1 MFAPDEDPIYTIQ
14 RYEADLSMEGFE
26 LIGGTFVEAVS
37 VCHIEQDGPLFENA
51 CLAEANWVADQ
62 CSQSNLPYQIVATGP
77 LESPEWPSL
86 FAQLQKIPNVCG
98 IRQILNH
105 KPSWPRNNRLGNLL
119 DSNKWQQGFSTLA
132 EAGYSFD
139 LQCNP
144 HQYKQS
150 AEIFQRNPKIPVI
163 LNHLGT
169 PKRED
174 LLEEQ
179 KYWEGLQALATLE
192 QVSIKLSMLTYPNK
206 HWHQDSLIKET
217 VNKVIDLFG
226 IQRCI
231 FASNYP
237 VEQLEGWDAQSMYQ
251 EFQKLVDHRSQ
262 EEQEALF
269 ALNAMRI
276 YRA

>member
-1 MFAPDEDPIYTIQ
+1 MAVT
-14 RYEADLSMEGFE
+14 LSS
-26 LIGGTFVEAVS
+26 T
-37 VCHIEQDGPLFENA
+37 PK
-51 CLAEANWVADQ
+51 
-62 CSQSNLPYQIVATGP
+62 T
-77 LESPEWPSL
+77 
-86 FAQLQKIPNVCG
+86 PNVCG

-105 KPSWPRNNRLGNLL
+105 EPSWPRNSRLGNLL
-119 DSNKWQQGFSTLA
+119 DLHNWQQGFSTLA

-144 HQYKQS
+144 HQYKKA

-169 PKRED
+169 PKRDD
-174 LLEEQ
+174 LLEGQ
-179 KYWEGLQALATLE
+179 KYWEGLQALANLD

-226 IQRCI
+226 VQRCI

-237 VEQLEGWDAQSMYQ
+237 VEKLEGWDTQSMYQ

>member
-1 MFAPDEDPIYTIQ
+1 M
-14 RYEADLSMEGFE
+14 
-26 LIGGTFVEAVS
+26 
-37 VCHIEQDGPLFENA
+37 
-51 CLAEANWVADQ
+51 
-62 CSQSNLPYQIVATGP
+62 
-77 LESPEWPSL
+77 
-86 FAQLQKIPNVCG
+86 
-98 IRQILNH
+98 NH
-105 KPSWPRNNRLGNLL
+105 EPSWPRNNRLGNLL

-132 EAGYSFD
+132 QAGYSFD

-144 HQYKQS
+144 HQYKQ
-150 AEIFQRNPKIPVI
+150 AAQIFQRNPKIPVI

-174 LLEEQ
+174 LLEGQ
-179 KYWEGLQALATLE
+179 KYWEGLQALANLE

-226 IQRCI
+226 FQRCI

-237 VEQLEGWDAQSMYQ
+237 VEKLEGWDAQSMYQ
-251 EFQKLVDHRSQ
+251 EFQKLVDHRRQ
-262 EEQEALF
+262 EEQDALF